1 MSALEVGKVLEVG
14 DVEFLRPWSGDS
26 AMWGDAAL
34 LVPVVMESGQRFE
47 LRFDAQG
54 SRKIWEFL
62 SVVRHEM
69 PGLLGVQ

>member
-1 MSALEVGKVLEVG
+1 MSHPEVGKVLEVG
-14 DVEFLRPWSGDS
+14 DVEFLKQVHGDL
-26 AMWGDAAL
+26 AL

-62 SVVRHEM
+62 SVIRHEM
-69 PGLLGVQ
+69 PALLGVQ